1 VDDGGRTGVDVGVLD
16 RKFVRDD
23 GLDCGRA
30 EVDALRS
37 SASGWRD
44 VPLVNEDGGGLLGV
58 LVLGF
63 VGVVFTV
70 FGGDLD
76 FFATGDGSCLVVGG
90 TTVG

>member
-1 VDDGGRTGVDVGVLD
+1 M
-16 RKFVRDD
+16 
-23 GLDCGRA
+23 
-30 EVDALRS
+30 
-37 SASGWRD
+37 
-44 VPLVNEDGGGLLGV
+44 NEDGGGLLGV